1 MLNILIID
9 GLLDYVIRLK
19 FLEENHR
26 EKVRNALL
34 LKHVHQFEKG
44 FQNTLD
50 NGEKR
55 SFPLIKSLADMGKKV
70 SQIDMTQGSFFYIY
84 IFFLILFLLI

>member
-1 MLNILIID
+1 
-9 GLLDYVIRLK
+9 LDYAIKSK

-34 LKHVHQFEKG
+34 LKHVHQFEKN
-44 FQNTLD
+44 FQNKLD

-55 SFPLIKSLADMGKKV
+55 SFPLIKSLADMGKKA
-70 SQIDMTQGSFFYIY
+70 SQIDMSQSN
-84 IFFLILFLLI
+84 